1 MLLSHSPLN
10 AKRICIYISES
21 DKWHSQPLYAA
32 LLKVL
37 KDQGIAGATLLRGM
51 AGFGAHSRMQST
63 SLEVLSM
70 DLPIIIEAVDRIEKI
85 EAVLE
90 LIYPMVTEGLITL
103 EDVQIAKYTHRYLN
117 PLPVDRPVS
126 MCMTQNVIS
135 FFHNQTVG
143 EAWKIMLQNNLKAA
157 PIVDVEGQV
166 VGIITDQDLLERAG
180 LQHRLSIAIRLPDDR
195 IHHELMEL
203 DKSPIRLADVMS
215 KPVFTVSADDPL
227 LKAVTLMTQQNLKRL
242 PVINKEKE
250 LVGIISRL
258 DVLRQVL
265 DLKIQDEVPCI
276 PPAQG
281 KSVGEIMQLKIPM
294 VGLDANLSEIIET
307 MNAHASRR
315 IIVCDDQG
323 RAAGLISET
332 DLFTRIQ
339 PQKHAGILKA
349 LSKKAKAPEGD
360 ETANK
365 LMSPNPLCAK
375 ADLSIVEAV
384 RLMLSTSRKWL
395 LVIDEYEQPLG
406 YVDRQALLTALSPD
420 LPPTISI

>member
-21 DKWHSQPLYAA
+21 DKWHAQPLHAA

-70 DLPIIIEAVDRIEKI
+70 DLPIIIEAIDRVEKI
-85 EAVLE
+85 EAVLA

-117 PLPVDRPVS
+117 PLPVDRPIS
-126 MCMTQNVIS
+126 ECMTKNVIS

-143 EAWKIMLQNNLKAA
+143 EAWKIMLQNNFKAA

-166 VGIITDQDLLERAG
+166 VGMITDQDLLDRAG
-180 LQHRLSIAIRLPDDR
+180 LQHRLSIAIRLPSDR
-195 IHHELMEL
+195 IQYELIEL

-215 KPVFTVSADDPL
+215 KPVFTVTDDDFL
-227 LKAVTLMTQQNLKRL
+227 SKAVSMMTQHNLKRL
-242 PVINKEKE
+242 PVINKEKV

-265 DLKIQDEVPCI
+265 DLKIQEEIPCI
-276 PPAQG
+276 PPAEPTLI
-281 KSVGEIMQLKIPM
+281 GEIMQPKIPI
-294 VGLDANLSEIIET
+294 VGLDADLSEIIET
-307 MNAHASRR
+307 MNAHASHRV
-315 IIVCDDQG
+315 IVCDDRG
-323 RAAGLISET
+323 RAAGLISES
-332 DLFTRIQ
+332 DLFTRIP

-360 ETANK
+360 ETANH
-365 LMSPNPLCAK
+365 LMSPNPLCAT
-375 ADLSIVEAV
+375 ADISIIEAV
-384 RLMLSTSRKWL
+384 RLMLTASRKWL

-406 YVDRQALLTALSPD
+406 FVDRQALLCALSPD
-420 LPPTISI
+420 LPPAISI